1 MQEVLYRRLKRAAVE
16 RAEAA
21 GHDTDKNKQGRFSKL
36 PDLIMVDGGIG
47 HVNAA
52 KQVLQELGMD
62 IPICGMVK
70 DDRHRTR
77 GLVVPGDELD
87 LTGNLAVLRLV
98 TSIQDEAHRFAL
110 EYNRKLRSKRYS
122 RSILD
127 EVEGIGP
134 KRKKALLKHF
144 GSVSRMRQAG
154 VDDFHAVEG
163 ISRAMA
169 EKLYDFFRSTR

>member
-1 MQEVLYRRLKRAAVE
+1 M
-16 RAEAA
+16 
-21 GHDTDKNKQGRFSKL
+21 
-36 PDLIMVDGGIG
+36 MVDGGTG

-52 KQVLQELGMD
+52 KQVLQELDVD

-77 GLVVPGDELD
+77 GLVVPGKELD
-87 LTGNLAVLRLV
+87 LAGNLAVLRLV

-110 EYNRKLRSKRYS
+110 EYNVKLRTKRYS

-134 KRKKALLKHF
+134 KRKKALIRHF
-144 GSVSRMRQAG
+144 GSVARMRQAG
-154 VDDFHAVEG
+154 VDDFHAVDG

-169 EKLYDFFRSTR
+169 EKLYEFFHSQK